1 MSNIDFRQG
10 ATQVQKAAFNAGM
23 VKFVSFEILVIAV
36 SVGLAYKSWTWGLG
50 LFFGLIA
57 AFNVPA
63 ARSILAAAF
72 SAGWGVITYF
82 VMRAVAP
89 TEPAAPIIAAIV
101 AFLLS
106 IAAHSSFFQW
116 QKDFS
121 Q

>member
-23 VKFVSFEILVIAV
+23 VKFVSFEILVIAA
-36 SVGLAYKSWTWGLG
+36 SIGLAYKSWTWGLG

-57 AFNVPA
+57 AFNVPGA
-63 ARSILAAAF
+63 KSVLAVTF
-72 SAGWGVITYF
+72 SAGWAVIAYF

-89 TEPAAPIIAAIV
+89 TEAVAPIIAAIV
-101 AFLLS
+101 GFLLS

-116 QKDFS
+116 QKDFR
-121 Q
+121 